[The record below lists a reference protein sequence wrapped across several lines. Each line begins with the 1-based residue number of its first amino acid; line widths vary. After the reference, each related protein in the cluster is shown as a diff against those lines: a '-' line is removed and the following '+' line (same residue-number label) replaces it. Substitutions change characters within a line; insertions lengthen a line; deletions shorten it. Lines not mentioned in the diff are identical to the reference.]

1 MLELIGRAAIALMV
15 GVVAFYA
22 VFVGLLLRGGSLEDV
37 PWVIVK
43 GLCAAAVAAALALLL
58 TGCASTPPP
67 GPEVGRGLEMLR
79 ALRAMDPCHEVTCV
93 RPVD

>member
-1 MLELIGRAAIALMV
+1 MLELIGRAAVALV
-15 GVVAFYA
+15 TGVMAFYA
-22 VFVGLLLRGGSLEDV
+22 VFVGLEDV

-79 ALRAMDPCHEVTCV
+79 ALRAMDPCDLCTPC
-93 RPVD
+93 

>member
-15 GVVAFYA
+15 GVVAF
-22 VFVGLLLRGGSLEDV
+22 FVGLLLRGGSLEDV

-43 GLCAAAVAAALALLL
+43 GLCAAAVAAGLALLL

-79 ALRAMDPCHEVTCV
+79 ALRAMDPCDPCTPC
-93 RPVD
+93 